1 MAYFES
7 LGMKKYRPC
16 HDEISNYNLQML
28 SHVYHTCNAHI
39 VLSSTW
45 RTLDDS
51 EHTESY
57 AMYKYLE
64 DSLAKHDMKIMSKT
78 PVIGHNRPLE
88 IKTWLDKRVDGDDI
102 SFVSLDDDFGKDQY
116 REYGIEDYLI
126 HTKFFCKELSEG
138 GLQQEHVDR
147 AIRILNGEK

>member
-7 LGMKKYRPC
+7 LGMKKYRPH
-16 HDEISNYNLQML
+16 HDEISDYNLRML
-28 SHVYHTCNAHI
+28 SKIYHACDAYI

-51 EHTESY
+51 KHTESY

-64 DSLAKHDMKIMSKT
+64 DSLAKYDIKIMSKT
-78 PVIGHNRPLE
+78 PIINHNRPLE
-88 IKTWLDKRVDGDDI
+88 IKTWLDERVDRDDI
-102 SFVSLDDDFGKDQY
+102 KFVSLDDDFSKEQY
-116 REYGIEDYLI
+116 REYGIEDCLI
-126 HTKFFCKELSEG
+126 DTKFFCKELSEG

-147 AIRILNGEK
+147 AIRILNGE